1 MLEPF
6 ATKCPKHLQ
15 SLAGREEH
23 LAGDK
28 VMWELLI
35 VGVIVVGAI
44 VMYNSLVRLR
54 ETADGAWADID
65 VQLKRRYD
73 LVPNLVATVKG
84 YAGHE
89 KDTLEGCDRSAN
101 ECDVRSRPRRKG
113 RS

>member
-44 VMYNSLVRLR
+44 VM
-54 ETADGAWADID
+54 
-65 VQLKRRYD
+65 
-73 LVPNLVATVKG
+73 
-84 YAGHE
+84 
-89 KDTLEGCDRSAN
+89 
-101 ECDVRSRPRRKG
+101 
-113 RS
+113 